1 MSLQL
6 AEQQTSFGASTES
19 SMRRIVTFRVGERTF
34 GIDVGM
40 VREIKGWQATTPLP
54 HAAPH
59 VRGVLNLR
67 GVILAVYDLRT
78 SIGLG
83 VTEAT
88 PTHVIVVVNMGD
100 KTAGLLVDSVSDIID
115 VQTSAIRDTPDV
127 ERDDFG
133 LIEGLVLLDNDIVAL
148 LDIAA
153 VIRTGDATSVPAQPV
168 RA

>member
-1 MSLQL
+1 MTLQL
-6 AEQQTSFGASTES
+6 SETTSVAGAEQA
-19 SMRRIVTFRVGERTF
+19 MRRIVTFKVGERTF

-83 VTEAT
+83 ITEAT
-88 PTHVIVVVNMGD
+88 ANHVIVVVNVAD

-115 VQTSAIRDTPDV
+115 VQTSAVRDAPDV
-127 ERDDFG
+127 ERDEYG
-133 LIEGLVLLDNDIVAL
+133 LIEGLVLLDSEIVAL

-153 VIRTGDATSVPAQPV
+153 VIRAGEILPGNGAAT
-168 RA
+168 RN